1 MNAIHPVIAHAPS
14 PFTGQMK
21 PKIVSF
27 DLYPPKKPS
36 NPPVDTTHRP
46 TDRELLQALADA
58 YQISPKKAHAWWYAV
73 DFDALSDVLIC
84 EMREAS

>member
-1 MNAIHPVIAHAPS
+1 MNEIHPTMARALA

-46 TDRELLQALADA
+46 TDRQLLQALADA

-84 EMREAS
+84 EMREAA

>member
-1 MNAIHPVIAHAPS
+1 MNAIHPVIAHALS

-27 DLYPPKKPS
+27 DLHPPKKPS

-46 TDRELLQALADA
+46 TDRQLLQALADA
-58 YQISPKKAHAWWYAV
+58 YQISAKKAHAWLYEI
-73 DFDALSDVLIC
+73 DFDALSDLLIC
-84 EMREAS
+84 EMREAA